1 MQFINKTLEKQTTT
15 QHVYILLQHGR
26 DNELRCEQRQVLQS
40 VGSVRATCFAANRR
54 KQREMS
60 IMADGVKMQDFGYEV
75 QGHKDY
81 RTILEPV
88 HSTAVQWFPTPGL
101 QTGAGPRVTWYR
113 PTTKG

>member
-40 VGSVRATCFAANRR
+40 VGSVRATCFAANRQ

-60 IMADGVKMQDFGYEV
+60 IVADGVKMQDFGYEV

-81 RTILEPV
+81 RTIHILRLEPV
-88 HSTAVQWFPTPGL
+88 QWSADWSRSESHVVP
-101 QTGAGPRVTWYR
+101 AHNKRIMN
-113 PTTKG
+113 